1 MNPEAEGLNG
11 QADLLAR
18 HDSVKSSNSDAGT
31 NGTLTAS
38 LTLDP
43 EVCSNGTSSIPPE
56 QSPSF
61 KKRLQHQ
68 SSHQGDSPKGSYAC
82 SILYAK

>member
-11 QADLLAR
+11 QADSSAC
-18 HDSVKSSNSDAGT
+18 KSSNSDTGT
-31 NGTLTAS
+31 NGTLTSS
-38 LTLDP
+38 LTLNP
-43 EVCSNGTSSIPPE
+43 EACGNGTSNDTSPE

-68 SSHQGDSPKGSYAC
+68 SPHQGDSPKGSYAC
-82 SILYAK
+82 NILLHAE